1 MKVLEVPLDAD
12 ETVYYVLER
21 NMKRRRIIY
30 SMLSVLLCGIAF
42 MTLFTVVIP
51 LFCAGGVFLCY
62 FFGISPRGNAPI
74 AWILTNKRYLCL
86 YMNPQEHEKTEV
98 LLQEYIDI
106 EPLRENLES
115 SAGGDIV
122 AEIVMAPFIWIF
134 GSLRDYFQDKN
145 KKTSKKYWADSKGC
159 VLTLSNEEQLKI
171 DIEHK
176 KTSSSI
182 GRILALVLEE
192 GWENIPECDQVP
204 TVRTISLV

>member
-1 MKVLEVPLDAD
+1 MKVLGVPLEAD
-12 ETVYYVLER
+12 EKVYYAVER

-30 SMLSVLLCGIAF
+30 SLLSVLLCGIAF
-42 MTLFTVVIP
+42 VTLFTMVIP
-51 LFCAGGVFLCY
+51 LFCAGGVFLC
-62 FFGISPRGNAPI
+62 FVFGISPRGNAPI

-86 YMNPQEHEKTEV
+86 YMNPQEHDKTEI
-98 LLQEYIDI
+98 LIQEYMDI
-106 EPLRENLES
+106 EPLRENLEG

-159 VLTLSNEEQLKI
+159 VLTLANEERLKI
-171 DIEHK
+171 EIEHK
-176 KTSSSI
+176 KTSSAV
-182 GRILALVLEE
+182 GQILALVLEQ

-204 TVRTISLV
+204 TARTISLV